1 MKDILRIKL
10 EEDTVRFT
18 PDGKIAVIDAIGA
31 LSKTKCPDCLWE
43 DLKRSHPQIGDWCSD
58 YSFAE
63 EETGP
68 VAGNRSWMRIQD
80 LLLDHLIDK
89 AP

>member
-1 MKDILRIKL
+1 
-10 EEDTVRFT
+10 
-18 PDGKIAVIDAIGA
+18 
-31 LSKTKCPDCLWE
+31 
-43 DLKRSHPQIGDWCSD
+43 LKRSHPQIGDWYSD

-89 AP
+89 AS